1 MAKKGSSIKFKYV
14 SEDEAFRL
22 QQLSVEELMK
32 EDRKINKS
40 LQRLK
45 EKKKND
51 PELLKA
57 KKRLETYHTK
67 HKQAE
72 LKEIEGYK
80 KALKETRA
88 ALNEGAEE
96 TVAEIKELNKQM
108 NMDKAP
114 YLERKKLIER
124 MITEKEYK
132 I

>member
-14 SEDEAFRL
+14 SEDEAFKL
-22 QQLSVEELMK
+22 QQLSLEELMK

-57 KKRLETYHTK
+57 KKRLETYHIK
-67 HKQAE
+67 NKQTE

-96 TVAEIKELNKQM
+96 TVAEIKELNKHM

-124 MITEKEYK
+124 MITEKEFK